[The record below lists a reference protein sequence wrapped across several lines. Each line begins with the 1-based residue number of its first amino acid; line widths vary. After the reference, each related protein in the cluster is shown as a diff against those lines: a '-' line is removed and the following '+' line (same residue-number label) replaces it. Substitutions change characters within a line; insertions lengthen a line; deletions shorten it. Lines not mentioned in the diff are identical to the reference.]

1 MEVELT
7 GPHDHQLRIRSR
19 PPAAYGPAKLAYSG
33 GMKSALRSEEPLAD
47 AALPLPKTVPALFQQ
62 TAQRRAD
69 APALFFKAGQR
80 WVPITWKEY
89 ARAVG
94 RLANALMSEGLHSQD
109 RVAVWSANRPQ
120 WQIADLGIVHA
131 GAVTVAVY
139 PTLAPDQVK
148 YLLQHSE
155 SKVLIVEERKL
166 LDQVAG
172 MRSELPKLQ
181 RVILI
186 EGDTPEVEGWVIT
199 WEEAL
204 RRGDDFGR
212 GRPGMLTSRWQAVRP
227 DDMASLIYTS
237 GTTGVPKAAILTHGN
252 LTWTADTT
260 MRCLPGDSTD
270 RALSY
275 LPLAHVLERVVS
287 HLRQLCTGCEVYFC
301 PSVYQVMTLVREVHP
316 TYFTSVPRLW
326 EKIYDGI
333 RSRMDKVTGTR
344 RVLRDWA
351 LLMGA
356 RRAAAYDRGRK
367 PSPWV
372 QAQWNLADRIVFS
385 KIREAIGLDQV
396 KICVSG
402 SAPVSPDMLRFFYG
416 LGIEILEGYGLT
428 ETTAPATVNRPGAAR
443 FGTVGPALP
452 GVELRIAPDGE
463 VLIKGNNVF
472 QGYLKDEKATSEA
485 LADGWLRSGDV
496 GELDQDGFLKIT
508 DRKKDLF
515 KTSGGK
521 YVAPAAMENTLRGR
535 PGIAQAVILGD
546 GRPFVAALVTLDQD
560 SAEAK
565 RGKEDPSVTRM
576 VDEAIAGVNR
586 GLSHPEQIKKWA
598 ILDTDFVVGDELTP
612 TMKVKRKRIAEKYRT
627 EIERLYGDK
636 KSS

>member
-1 MEVELT
+1 MLMARRNSLIV
-7 GPHDHQLRIRSR
+7 
-19 PPAAYGPAKLAYSG
+19 G
-33 GMKSALRSEEPLAD
+33 GMKSAARFEEPAAD
-47 AALPLPKTVPALFQQ
+47 PAASLPETVPALFQQ
-62 TAQRRAD
+62 TARRRAD

-80 WVPITWKEY
+80 WVGISWSEY
-89 ARAVG
+89 ARAVA
-94 RLANALMSEGLHSQD
+94 RLANALLGEGVQPQD

-120 WQIADLGIVHA
+120 WQIADLGIMHA

-139 PTLAPDQVK
+139 PTLAPEQVK
-148 YLLQHSE
+148 YLLAHSE

-166 LDQVAG
+166 LDQVAS
-172 MRSELPKLQ
+172 MRSELPDLK

-186 EGDTPEVEGWVIT
+186 EGETPEIEGWVIS
-199 WEEAL
+199 WEDAL
-204 RRGDDFGR
+204 RRGDEFGR
-212 GRPGMLTSRWQAVRP
+212 GRPGMLTSRWQAVQP

-237 GTTGVPKAAILTHGN
+237 GTTGTPKAAILSHRN

-260 MRCLPGDSTD
+260 MRCLPGDASD
-270 RALSY
+270 RAVSY

-301 PSVYQVMTLVREVHP
+301 PSVDQVMTMVREVHP

-344 RVLRDWA
+344 RVIRDWA
-351 LLMGA
+351 LLLGA
-356 RRAAAYDRGRK
+356 RRAAAYDRGRR

-372 QAQWNLADRIVFS
+372 QAQWNLADRLVFS
-385 KIREAIGLDQV
+385 KIRQGIGLDQV

-463 VLIKGNNVF
+463 VLIKGKNVF
-472 QGYLKDEKATSEA
+472 HGYLKDEKATKEA
-485 LADGWLRSGDV
+485 LEDGWLRSGDV

-521 YVAPAAMENTLRGR
+521 YVAPAAMENSLRGR
-535 PGIAQAVILGD
+535 PGIAQAVVLGD
-546 GRPFVAALVTLDQD
+546 GRPFVAALITLDPD
-560 SAEAK
+560 VTEAK
-565 RGKEDPSVTRM
+565 RGRDDAAATRL
-576 VDEAIAGVNR
+576 VDEAVAQVNQ

-598 ILDTDFVVGDELTP
+598 ILDGDFIVGDELTP
-612 TMKVKRKRIAEKYRT
+612 TMKVKRKRIAEKYAAL
-627 EIERLYGDK
+627 IESLYHEK
-636 KSS
+636 KTT

>member
-1 MEVELT
+1 
-7 GPHDHQLRIRSR
+7 
-19 PPAAYGPAKLAYSG
+19 
-33 GMKSALRSEEPLAD
+33 MKSALRSEEPLAD

-270 RALSY
+270 RA
-275 LPLAHVLERVVS
+275 PVS
-287 HLRQLCTGCEVYFC
+287 LRRRSAC
-301 PSVYQVMTLVREVHP
+301 PSW
-316 TYFTSVPRLW
+316 PRR
-326 EKIYDGI
+326 DG
-333 RSRMDKVTGTR
+333 
-344 RVLRDWA
+344 
-351 LLMGA
+351 
-356 RRAAAYDRGRK
+356 
-367 PSPWV
+367 
-372 QAQWNLADRIVFS
+372 
-385 KIREAIGLDQV
+385 
-396 KICVSG
+396 G
-402 SAPVSPDMLRFFYG
+402 SAPPDHRC
-416 LGIEILEGYGLT
+416 
-428 ETTAPATVNRPGAAR
+428 R
-443 FGTVGPALP
+443 
-452 GVELRIAPDGE
+452 
-463 VLIKGNNVF
+463 
-472 QGYLKDEKATSEA
+472 
-485 LADGWLRSGDV
+485 
-496 GELDQDGFLKIT
+496 
-508 DRKKDLF
+508 
-515 KTSGGK
+515 
-521 YVAPAAMENTLRGR
+521 
-535 PGIAQAVILGD
+535 
-546 GRPFVAALVTLDQD
+546 
-560 SAEAK
+560 
-565 RGKEDPSVTRM
+565 
-576 VDEAIAGVNR
+576 
-586 GLSHPEQIKKWA
+586 
-598 ILDTDFVVGDELTP
+598 
-612 TMKVKRKRIAEKYRT
+612 
-627 EIERLYGDK
+627 
-636 KSS
+636 